1 MLDWIALLPRLSKR
15 IIMVVSDVLLSA
27 LSFWIALLLRLE
39 EWGMP
44 GDKWL
49 PFFLLVPVLTIVVF
63 YFSGLYRMVIRHFS
77 LRAINQIVLA
87 AIVVAFLVWVIN
99 YTLLQVAGFPRSII
113 PIFGFVLISTTV
125 SSRLTVY
132 WLLATSLKK
141 KIRIAIYDASKEGT
155 QLASLL
161 KNIESDYRPMF
172 FIDGR
177 QEMHHQQ
184 VEGLDIY
191 PLQTATKQFKRYD
204 IKEVFIA
211 NLPQE
216 SDERLALFDKLNAY
230 PLKIRVFSS
239 MLKLMSGQFNV
250 EDFKLVQIEDLLE
263 RKQVPPVDNL
273 MEKNV
278 KNACVLVT
286 GAGGSIGAELCR
298 QIMRW
303 NPNQLLLVE
312 QSEHAL
318 FEIQRQLS
326 ATLDSSET
334 SPIVPL
340 LGSATDTHFIN
351 EVLQQY
357 HVHTIYHVAAYKHVP
372 LIEQNMIT
380 GIANN
385 IFGTRNTAQS
395 ALDNKVDCFVLIST
409 DKAVK
414 PASIMGVSKR
424 VAEIIVQSLAVQTTE
439 TRFCIVRFGNVMGS
453 SGSVIPLFQEQINQR
468 QAVTVTDSKAERYFM
483 TISEAAQLIMQAG
496 AMDTQGDI
504 FLLDMGKPINIATI
518 AKKMIHLS
526 GLREKENDQGDIAIR
541 YTGLR
546 AGEKL
551 HEELHE
557 ASTIYPTTHPKIMRV
572 EESIPTWDELSAH
585 LLQLEKLVRQR
596 DLPAII
602 QLLKQVVPTY
612 QPSSP
617 DR

>member
-15 IIMVVSDVLLSA
+15 VIMVLSDIILSA

-87 AIVVAFLVWVIN
+87 AIVVAVLVGVFN
-99 YTLLQVAGFPRSII
+99 YTLLQVPGFPRSII
-113 PIFGFVLISTTV
+113 PIFGFVLISMTV

-161 KNIESDYRPMF
+161 KNIEADYRPMF
-172 FIDGR
+172 FIDDR
-177 QEMHHQQ
+177 HEMHRQQ

-191 PLQTATKQFKRYD
+191 PLQTAAKQFKRYD

-216 SDERLALFDKLNAY
+216 SDERLALFEKLNAY
-230 PLKIRVFSS
+230 PLKIRVFSP

-250 EDFKLVQIEDLLE
+250 DDFKLVQIEDLLG
-263 RKQVPPVDNL
+263 RKQVPPVNDL

-278 KNACVLVT
+278 TDACVLVT

-303 NPNQLLLVE
+303 KPKQLLLVE

-318 FEIQRQLS
+318 FEIQRQLN
-326 ATLDSSET
+326 ATRDTLET
-334 SPIVPL
+334 ASIIPL
-340 LGSATDTHFIN
+340 LGSATDTRFIN

-357 HVHTIYHVAAYKHVP
+357 YVHTIYHVAAYKHVP

-395 ALDNKVDCFVLIST
+395 ALNNKVNCFVLIST

-424 VAEIIVQSLAVQTTE
+424 VAEIVVQSLAMQTTQ
-439 TRFCIVRFGNVMGS
+439 TRFCTVRFGNVMGS

-468 QAVTVTDSKAERYFM
+468 QAVTVTDPKAERYFM

-496 AMDTQGDI
+496 AMDSQGDI

-526 GLREKENDQGDIAIR
+526 GLREKENDQGDIAIH
-541 YTGLR
+541 YTSLR

-551 HEELHE
+551 QEELHE
-557 ASTIYPTTHPKIMRV
+557 ASIIHSTAHPKILRV
-572 EESIPTWDELSAH
+572 EEPVLSWDKLSIYLQ
-585 LLQLEKLVRQR
+585 QLEELVSQR
-596 DLPAII
+596 DLPAIV
-602 QLLKQVVPTY
+602 QLLKQLVPSY
-612 QPSSP
+612 QPSGSNS
-617 DR
+617 